1 MIKVSQIHAALR
13 WHLWDPY
20 QESETRLLNLGLPL
34 IFNNICRI
42 SDGRSGICSDGFWLS
57 MLISM
62 LVIKLLMGYLG
73 FKLGTS
79 VIETLSDKIGKISS
93 AANIVGVTVIA
104 ALATSFVKA
113 NIAIKYSHNVESG
126 EKQVIAIQDILDK
139 ITPKMLP
146 VILTILVFI

>member
-1 MIKVSQIHAALR
+1 
-13 WHLWDPY
+13 
-20 QESETRLLNLGLPL
+20 
-34 IFNNICRI
+34 
-42 SDGRSGICSDGFWLS
+42 
-57 MLISM
+57 M

-104 ALATSFVKA
+104 AFTSFVKA

-126 EKQVIAIQDILDK
+126 ENK
-139 ITPKMLP
+139 
-146 VILTILVFI
+146 

>member
-1 MIKVSQIHAALR
+1 
-13 WHLWDPY
+13 
-20 QESETRLLNLGLPL
+20 
-34 IFNNICRI
+34 
-42 SDGRSGICSDGFWLS
+42 
-57 MLISM
+57 M

-104 ALATSFVKA
+104 ALATFVKA

>member
-1 MIKVSQIHAALR
+1 
-13 WHLWDPY
+13 
-20 QESETRLLNLGLPL
+20 
-34 IFNNICRI
+34 
-42 SDGRSGICSDGFWLS
+42 
-57 MLISM
+57 M

-93 AANIVGVTVIA
+93 AANIGGVAVIA
-104 ALATSFVKA
+104 ALNTSFVKA

>member
-1 MIKVSQIHAALR
+1 MNGLGFALM
-13 WHLWDPY
+13 
-20 QESETRLLNLGLPL
+20 
-34 IFNNICRI
+34 F
-42 SDGRSGICSDGFWLS
+42 FWLS

-93 AANIVGVTVIA
+93 AANIGGVAVIA
-104 ALATSFVKA
+104 ALNTSFVKA

-146 VILTILVFI
+146 VILTILVFYLIKKRKWNTYQLLFFLFVIGILASDLGILA

>member
-1 MIKVSQIHAALR
+1 M
-13 WHLWDPY
+13 DG
-20 QESETRLLNLGLPL
+20 LGFAPM
-34 IFNNICRI
+34 
-42 SDGRSGICSDGFWLS
+42 GFWLS

-126 EKQVIAIQDILDK
+126 EKQVIAIQDYAQNASSHFNYFSFLFDQEK
-139 ITPKMLP
+139 KMEHVSIINFFYL
-146 VILTILVFI
+146 